1 MDPIALASA
10 SGFVET
16 HALGSSVHTPTARR
30 PPRSSWNPLPALPR
44 LDDEVDA
51 DKIVLAA
58 SFHSLWLPR
67 LLAQVRRSRHH
78 YMTICCPTFPS
89 PGQETLKSP
98 QQSNDAFL
106 FTVRSMTSLPHS
118 LRQSTSSAL
127 HGASASPPHA
137 GLPAIPAAFSPSQ
150 LCLFAIDTG

>member
-58 SFHSLWLPR
+58 SFHSLWLP
-67 LLAQVRRSRHH
+67 S
-78 YMTICCPTFPS
+78 
-89 PGQETLKSP
+89 G
-98 QQSNDAFL
+98 
-106 FTVRSMTSLPHS
+106 S

-150 LCLFAIDTG
+150 LCLFAIDTGRHNVNICLNF

>member
-51 DKIVLAA
+51 DKIVTGTGSSQPPPL
-58 SFHSLWLPR
+58 HDDLLP
-67 LLAQVRRSRHH
+67 
-78 YMTICCPTFPS
+78 
-89 PGQETLKSP
+89 
-98 QQSNDAFL
+98 N
-106 FTVRSMTSLPHS
+106 LPLSS